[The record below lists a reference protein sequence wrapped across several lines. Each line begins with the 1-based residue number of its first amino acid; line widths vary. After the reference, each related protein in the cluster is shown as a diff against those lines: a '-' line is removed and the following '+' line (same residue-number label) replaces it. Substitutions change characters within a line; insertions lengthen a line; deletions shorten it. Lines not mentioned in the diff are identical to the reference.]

1 MSLRAERSMK
11 DEVIAAIVAIIAI
24 VVWYGALALFAH

>member
-1 MSLRAERSMK
+1 MK